1 MCESAPVTVLQAQA
15 TAESYTNIQKSCEAA
30 HDASSIADATS
41 CAYQAASASEATEPA
56 QAASI
61 TAGQVPALADSTS
74 AQQAAATRLIA
85 AQGLAGL
92 ATEGAGYTDLL
103 GMTSSGGQVGYL
115 PELGVGWC
123 CMA

>member
-1 MCESAPVTVLQAQA
+1 MTVLQAQA

-30 HDASSIADATS
+30 QDASSIADATS

-85 AQGLAGL
+85 VQGLAGL

-103 GMTSSGGQVGYL
+103 GMASSGGQLGYMA
-115 PELGVGWC
+115 ELGVGWC